1 MEKLELLKKL
11 NELKQIDKETIKLIQ
26 NSISPAYKEGIARD
40 YLSAKIITWGANDS
54 ITVKIYD
61 TKTRK
66 SESFNLDAS
75 IPNAAEGTMVF
86 NKLYLTGGHG
96 PVKCSY
102 EIDSIRKQ
110 MIRKQNMIN
119 ARYVHSLCSLLN
131 QIFSIGGYN
140 GS

>member
-1 MEKLELLKKL
+1 VAYIIEQCVAERYQDAKHHEGKSPTFEREIKKLEMEKLELLKKL
-11 NELKQIDKETIKLIQ
+11 NEYNEKFKPIQ

-102 EIDSIRKQ
+102 EIDSIRK
-110 MIRKQNMIN
+110 
-119 ARYVHSLCSLLN
+119 
-131 QIFSIGGYN
+131 
-140 GS
+140 